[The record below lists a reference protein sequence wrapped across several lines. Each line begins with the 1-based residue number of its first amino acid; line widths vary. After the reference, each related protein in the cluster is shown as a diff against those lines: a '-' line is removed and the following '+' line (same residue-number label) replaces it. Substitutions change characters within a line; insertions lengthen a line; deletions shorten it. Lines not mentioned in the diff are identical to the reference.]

1 MSAREPEA
9 PAWPPRFSIV
19 VTFYNQR
26 DFIKDALD
34 SALALRNAGLEII
47 AVDDA
52 STDGSP
58 GILKQYQDSIQ
69 VVCLENN
76 QGACAARNRG
86 ASLATGDYLVF
97 LDGDDAFL
105 PWALD
110 VYARIVQA
118 KKPKMILSTMWWFEG
133 ALSAVPPGATPLEI
147 TMVDYSDYLRRDR
160 PFGNSAS
167 ALVIARE
174 SFEDVHGWQTDFF
187 PLEDQDLALRLGV
200 AGRTIQILG
209 PPTVLHR
216 AHGSYTVKNALACIS
231 AVDDLHRK
239 ERQGVYP
246 GGAGRR
252 LERRALIGGV
262 AIHWTRRAAKSGM
275 YGNAF
280 TLLARGWPMILAS
293 VSRRV
298 AVVLKG
304 RQPSENIAM
313 KT

>member
-1 MSAREPEA
+1 LSAREPEA

-147 TMVDYSDYLRRDR
+147 TMVDYSDLPAKRSAVRKQRQRARDR
-160 PFGNSAS
+160 
-167 ALVIARE
+167 ARIIRGCTWMADGFL
-174 SFEDVHGWQTDFF
+174 STG
-187 PLEDQDLALRLGV
+187 
-200 AGRTIQILG
+200 
-209 PPTVLHR
+209 
-216 AHGSYTVKNALACIS
+216 GSGS
-231 AVDDLHRK
+231 
-239 ERQGVYP
+239 
-246 GGAGRR
+246 GA
-252 LERRALIGGV
+252 
-262 AIHWTRRAAKSGM
+262 
-275 YGNAF
+275 
-280 TLLARGWPMILAS
+280 
-293 VSRRV
+293 
-298 AVVLKG
+298 
-304 RQPSENIAM
+304 
-313 KT
+313 

>member
-1 MSAREPEA
+1 LNVREPEA
-9 PAWPPRFSIV
+9 PARPPRFSIV

-26 DFIKDALD
+26 DFIRDAVD
-34 SALALRNAGLEII
+34 SALALRNAGLEVI

-52 STDGSP
+52 STDG
-58 GILKQYQDSIQ
+58 GQEILKQYQDSVQ

-86 ASLATGDYLVF
+86 GSLATGDYLVF

-110 VYARIVQA
+110 VYARIIQA
-118 KKPKMILSTMWWFEG
+118 KNPKMILGTMRWFEG
-133 ALSAVPPGATPLEI
+133 ALSAVLPVNPPQEI

-231 AVDDLHRK
+231 AVNDLHRK

-262 AIHWTRRAAKSGM
+262 AIHWTKRATKSGM

-280 TLLARGWPMILAS
+280 KLLARGWPMILAA

-304 RQPSENIAM
+304 RQPSEIIDM
-313 KT
+313 KF